1 MKKKNNFLD
10 KFNHKIISAVQ
21 LKKLFGPFPRK
32 KKIIM
37 CHGNFDV
44 VHPGHIRH
52 LVFAKSKADILV
64 VSITADLKIQKGIY
78 RPHVPERLRAF
89 NLAALEIVDYVIIDE
104 NKTSIKNISLIKPD
118 FFAKGFEYSKKIPDE
133 TLKEK
138 KTIESYGGEIIFS
151 PGDIV
156 YSSTKIINNQEPD
169 IKTEKILSIF
179 HEHKINFKTI
189 KDILHTKKKFKVHI
203 IGDLIIDQYTNTS
216 IISHQSKTPTPSVL
230 FKNEVKYV
238 GGAGIVAL
246 HLKKCGMET
255 VFSSITGDDKNSKF
269 AEDFLKTN
277 KVKVNFLRD
286 KNRITTEKNVVIAND
301 YRMIKIDKVDNTPIS
316 LDSINFLKEKIK
328 SVKAHAIIFSD
339 FRHGIFNKLSINDLT
354 SAIKKNKKVLKIADS
369 QVASRWGNI
378 CDFKNFDLI
387 TPNEK
392 EARFSLGDQDS
403 SISTLTREL
412 YKKSNCKK
420 LILKLGLRGTFVVDN
435 LKKSN
440 TFSFPSLTG
449 NLVDPVGAGD
459 ALLAYSTFGLL
470 AAKSIVPASILGS
483 LAAACQCENDGN
495 SPIDKET
502 IMKKIEIF
510 ENNLKERIG

>member
-10 KFNHKIISAVQ
+10 KFNHKIISAVE

-89 NLAALEIVDYVIIDE
+89 NLAALEIVDYVVIDE

-230 FKNEVKYV
+230 FENEVKYV

-316 LDSINFLKEKIK
+316 LESINFLKEKIK
-328 SVKAHAIIFSD
+328 SVKADAIIFSD

-354 SAIKKNKKVLKIADS
+354 SAIKKIKK
-369 QVASRWGNI
+369 
-378 CDFKNFDLI
+378 F
-387 TPNEK
+387 
-392 EARFSLGDQDS
+392 
-403 SISTLTREL
+403 
-412 YKKSNCKK
+412 
-420 LILKLGLRGTFVVDN
+420 
-435 LKKSN
+435 
-440 TFSFPSLTG
+440 
-449 NLVDPVGAGD
+449 
-459 ALLAYSTFGLL
+459 
-470 AAKSIVPASILGS
+470 
-483 LAAACQCENDGN
+483 
-495 SPIDKET
+495 
-502 IMKKIEIF
+502 
-510 ENNLKERIG
+510 

>member
-10 KFNHKIISAVQ
+10 KFNHKILSLTQV
-21 LKKLFGPFPRK
+21 KKKFGSFPRR

-52 LVFAKSKADILV
+52 LVFAKSKADILI
-64 VSITADLKIQKGIY
+64 VSITADSKIQKGIY
-78 RPHVPERLRAF
+78 RPHVPEKLRAL
-89 NLAALEIVDYVIIDE
+89 NLAALEIVDYVLIDK
-104 NKTSIKNISLIKPD
+104 NKTSIKNISQIKPD

-133 TLKEK
+133 TLQEK
-138 KTIESYGGEIIFS
+138 KTVESYGGEMIFS
-151 PGDIV
+151 PGDII
-156 YSSTKIINNQEPD
+156 YSSTKIINAQEPD

-179 HEHKINFKTI
+179 HEHNITFQTI
-189 KDILHTKKKFKVHI
+189 KNILNLKKKFKVHI
-203 IGDLIIDQYTNTS
+203 IGDLIIDKYTNTN

-230 FKNEVKYV
+230 FENEIKYV

-255 VFSSITGDDKNSKF
+255 TFSSITGNDKNSKF
-269 AEDFLKTN
+269 AADFLKSN
-277 KVKVNFLRD
+277 EVKVNFLKD
-286 KNRITTEKNVVIAND
+286 KNRLTTEKNVVIANN

-316 LDSINFLKEKIK
+316 LNAINFLKEKIK
-328 SVKAHAIIFSD
+328 SIEADAIIFSD
-339 FRHGIFNKLSINDLT
+339 FRHGIFNKYSINDL
-354 SAIKKNKKVLKIADS
+354 SSIIKNNRKVLKIADS

-403 SISTLTREL
+403 SISNLTREL
-412 YKKSNCKK
+412 FKKSNCKH
-420 LILKLGLRGTFVVDN
+420 LILKLGSRGTFVVDN
-435 LKKSN
+435 LKNIN
-440 TFSFPSLTG
+440 TFSFPSLTS

-459 ALLAYSTFGLL
+459 ALLAYSTYGLL
-470 AAKSIVPASILGS
+470 ASKSIVPASILGS

-495 SPIDKET
+495 IPIDKKT
-502 IMKKIEIF
+502 ILKKIENF
-510 ENNLKERIG
+510 ENNLKETID